1 MKQITTIVDLLSFIE
16 LVKRENKTIG
26 FVPTMGSLHEG
37 HDSLLRKC
45 QNENDISIVSIYV
58 NPSQFNCSND
68 FKNYPRNLDLDIK
81 RLNKLNCDI
90 VFSPSNYEISKIKDL
105 EINLNLGNLDK
116 LLEAEK
122 RPGHFKGVTQI
133 VSKLFKVIHPNKA
146 YFGEKDLQQLLIIKK
161 LSYKY
166 FKDIKIISCETV
178 RTSNGLAKSSRNKNL
193 NSEEKLI
200 AGVIFKVLNEV
211 KRNKLIWNIK
221 RAKEF
226 VNSTFKKIS
235 LMNLEY
241 FEVINS
247 EKFSFIQE
255 TYTSRDCYAVIAVNI
270 KNTRLI
276 DNLKL

>member
-1 MKQITTIVDLLSFIE
+1 MKQITTVVDLLSFIE
-16 LVKRENKTIG
+16 LVKRKNKTIG

-81 RLNKLNCDI
+81 RLHKLNCDI

-105 EINLNLGNLDK
+105 EINLNLGNLGK

-122 RPGHFKGVTQI
+122 RPGHFKGVTEI

-161 LSYKY
+161 LSYQY

-221 RAKEF
+221 KAKEF
-226 VNSTFKKIS
+226 VNSSFKKIS

-255 TYTSRDCYAVIAVNI
+255 TYTSRDCYAMIAVNI

>member
-1 MKQITTIVDLLSFIE
+1 MKQIATVVDLLSCIE
-16 LVKRENKTIG
+16 LIKKKNKTIG

-45 QNENDISIVSIYV
+45 QKENDISVVSIYV

-68 FKNYPRNLDLDIK
+68 FKNYPRNLDLDVK

-90 VFSPSNYEISKIKDL
+90 VFSPSNYEISKIKDPG
-105 EINLNLGNLDK
+105 INLNLGNLNK

-122 RPGHFKGVTQI
+122 RPGHFKGVAEI
-133 VSKLFKVIHPNKA
+133 VSKLFKIICPNNA

-161 LSYKY
+161 LTYRY

-178 RTSNGLAKSSRNKNL
+178 RATNGLAKSSRNKNL
-193 NSEEKLI
+193 NNEEKLI

-211 KRNKLIWNIK
+211 KKNKLTWNIK

-226 VNSTFKKIS
+226 VNSTFNRTP

-241 FEVINS
+241 FEIINS
-247 EKFSFIQE
+247 EKFSFIKE

>member
-1 MKQITTIVDLLSFIE
+1 MKQITTVVDLLSFIE
-16 LVKRENKTIG
+16 LVKRKNKTIG

-241 FEVINS
+241 FEVINT

>member
-1 MKQITTIVDLLSFIE
+1 MKQITTVVDLLSFIE
-16 LVKRENKTIG
+16 LVKRKNKTIG

-68 FKNYPRNLDLDIK
+68 FKNYPRNLDLDVK

-122 RPGHFKGVTQI
+122 RPGHFKGVIGI
-133 VSKLFKVIHPNKA
+133 VSKLFKIIHPNKA

-161 LSYKY
+161 LSYQY

-200 AGVIFKVLNEV
+200 AGVIFKVLNGH
-211 KRNKLIWNIK
+211 
-221 RAKEF
+221 
-226 VNSTFKKIS
+226 
-235 LMNLEY
+235 
-241 FEVINS
+241 S
-247 EKFSFIQE
+247 EHM
-255 TYTSRDCYAVIAVNI
+255 
-270 KNTRLI
+270 
-276 DNLKL
+276 

>member
-161 LSYKY
+161 LSYQY

-211 KRNKLIWNIK
+211 KKNKLIWNIK

>member
-1 MKQITTIVDLLSFIE
+1 MKQITTVVDLLSFIE
-16 LVKRENKTIG
+16 LVKKKNKTIG

-37 HDSLLRKC
+37 HDSLLKKC

-122 RPGHFKGVTQI
+122 RPGHFKGVTGI
-133 VSKLFKVIHPNKA
+133 VSKLFKIIHPNKA

-161 LSYKY
+161 LSYQY

-178 RTSNGLAKSSRNKNL
+178 RASNGLAKSSRNKNL

-211 KRNKLIWNIK
+211 KKNKLIWNIK
-221 RAKEF
+221 KAKEF
-226 VNSTFKKIS
+226 VNSSFKKIS

-255 TYTSRDCYAVIAVNI
+255 TYASRDCYAVIAVNI

>member
-1 MKQITTIVDLLSFIE
+1 MKQITTVVDLLSFIE
-16 LVKRENKTIG
+16 LVKRKNKTIG

-122 RPGHFKGVTQI
+122 RPGHFKGVTEI

-161 LSYKY
+161 LSYQY

-211 KRNKLIWNIK
+211 KKNKLIWNIK
-221 RAKEF
+221 KAKEF
-226 VNSTFKKIS
+226 VNSSFKKIS

-241 FEVINS
+241 FEVIKS

>member
-1 MKQITTIVDLLSFIE
+1 MKQITNVVDLLSFIE
-16 LVKRENKTIG
+16 LIKKKNKTIG

-45 QNENDISIVSIYV
+45 QEENDISIVSIYV

-90 VFSPSNYEISKIKDL
+90 VFSPSNYEISKIKQL
-105 EINLNLGNLDK
+105 GINLKLGNLDK
-116 LLEAEK
+116 ILEAEK
-122 RPGHFKGVTQI
+122 RPGHFKGVTEI
-133 VSKLFKVIHPNKA
+133 VSKLFKIINPNNA

-161 LSYKY
+161 LSYQY
-166 FKDIKIISCETV
+166 FKNIKIIGCQTIRE
-178 RTSNGLAKSSRNKNL
+178 SNGLAKSSRNKNL
-193 NSEEKLI
+193 NNEEKLI
-200 AGVIFKVLNEV
+200 AGVIFKVLSEV
-211 KRNKLIWNIK
+211 KKNKLIWSTK

-226 VNSTFKKIS
+226 VNDALNKIS
-235 LMNLEY
+235 LLNLEY
-241 FEVINS
+241 FEIIDS
-247 EKFSFIQE
+247 EKFSFIKK
-255 TYTSRDCYAVIAVNI
+255 TYTDHDCYAVIAVNI

>member
-1 MKQITTIVDLLSFIE
+1 MA
-16 LVKRENKTIG
+16 N
-26 FVPTMGSLHEG
+26 SL
-37 HDSLLRKC
+37 
-45 QNENDISIVSIYV
+45 
-58 NPSQFNCSND
+58 
-68 FKNYPRNLDLDIK
+68 KNTL
-81 RLNKLNCDI
+81 
-90 VFSPSNYEISKIKDL
+90 KDL
-105 EINLNLGNLDK
+105 EINLSLGNLDK

-122 RPGHFKGVTQI
+122 RPGHFNGVIGI
-133 VSKLFKVIHPNKA
+133 VSKLFKIIHPNKA

-161 LSYKY
+161 LSYQY

-193 NSEEKLI
+193 NCEEKLI

-211 KRNKLIWNIK
+211 KKNKLVWNIK

-226 VNSTFKKIS
+226 VNSSFKKIS

>member
-122 RPGHFKGVTQI
+122 RPGHFKGVTGI
-133 VSKLFKVIHPNKA
+133 VSKLFKIIHPNKA

>member
-122 RPGHFKGVTQI
+122 RPGHFKGVTGI
-133 VSKLFKVIHPNKA
+133 VSKLFKIIHPNKA

-255 TYTSRDCYAVIAVNI
+255 TYTSRDCYAMIAVNI

>member
-1 MKQITTIVDLLSFIE
+1 MKQITTVVDLLSFIE
-16 LVKRENKTIG
+16 LIKKKNKTIG

-37 HDSLLRKC
+37 HDSLLKKC

-122 RPGHFKGVTQI
+122 RPGHFKGVTGI
-133 VSKLFKVIHPNKA
+133 VSKLFKIIQPNKA

-161 LSYKY
+161 LSYQY

-178 RTSNGLAKSSRNKNL
+178 RASNGLAKSSRNKNL

-211 KRNKLIWNIK
+211 KKNKLIWNIK
-221 RAKEF
+221 KAKEF
-226 VNSTFKKIS
+226 VNSSFKKIS

-255 TYTSRDCYAVIAVNI
+255 AYTSRDCYAVIAVNI

>member
-1 MKQITTIVDLLSFIE
+1 MKQIATVVDLLRCIE
-16 LVKRENKTIG
+16 LIKKKNKTIG

-45 QNENDISIVSIYV
+45 QKENDISIVSIYV

-90 VFSPSNYEISKIKDL
+90 VFSPSNCEISKIKCPG
-105 EINLNLGNLDK
+105 INLNLGNLNK

-122 RPGHFKGVTQI
+122 RPGHFKGVAEI
-133 VSKLFKVIHPNKA
+133 VSKLFKIICPNNA

-161 LSYKY
+161 LTYQY

-178 RTSNGLAKSSRNKNL
+178 RAPNGLAKSSRNKNL
-193 NSEEKLI
+193 NNEEKLI

-211 KRNKLIWNIK
+211 KKNKLTWNIK

-226 VNSTFKKIS
+226 VNSTFNRIS

-241 FEVINS
+241 FEIIDS
-247 EKFSFIQE
+247 EKFSFIE
-255 TYTSRDCYAVIAVNI
+255 KTYSSRDCYAVIAVNI
-270 KNTRLI
+270 NNTRLI

>member
-1 MKQITTIVDLLSFIE
+1 MKQITTVVDLLSFIE
-16 LVKRENKTIG
+16 LVKRKNKTIG

-122 RPGHFKGVTQI
+122 RPGHFKGVTEI
-133 VSKLFKVIHPNKA
+133 VSKLFKVIHHNKA

-161 LSYKY
+161 LSYQY

-221 RAKEF
+221 KAKEF

-255 TYTSRDCYAVIAVNI
+255 TYTSRDCYAMIAVNI